1 MPSSQILLLELDAAA
16 GDVIRTSLTGV
27 GFAVETV
34 TDADEAIQRAGDHS
48 LVIID
53 VIDPARSPA
62 DVCRTIRATP
72 TLAPIPVLCIC
83 QSDDVEERIRFL
95 EAGADDVVA
104 KPFDERELEA
114 RVEALLLR
122 FQRSRSLAPMAAL
135 DGGMVHRVRR
145 TVVAYSPKGGSGTT
159 TVAVNVAVARAA
171 GRPGKVLIVDLDL
184 QFGQVATLLNLTPKQ
199 TIADLARDDQSQRE
213 PELLKTYVTHHE
225 SGLDVLAAPGSP
237 ELADLVTETSV
248 NRILETALLAYDSVV
263 VDAGANLDAR
273 TLAALDAADT
283 ILLPVYPE
291 IAALKAV
298 QSLLDFVNETGS
310 ISTKTT
316 FVLNNVFAKEILK
329 MRDVENGLGAKVT
342 STLPYDPFVY
352 HKAANEGNP
361 VVRGAAQSPAALALV
376 QLSATAFGE
385 GPAEVGTASQERRG
399 RGLSGLL
406 KRT

>member
-1 MPSSQILLLELDAAA
+1 MPSSQILLLELDAAS
-16 GDVIRTSLTGV
+16 GEVIRSSLTGV
-27 GFAVETV
+27 GYALETV
-34 TDADEAIQRAGDHS
+34 TEADEAVRRAGEFS

-62 DVCRTIRATP
+62 DVCREIRETP
-72 TLAPIPVLCIC
+72 SLAPIPVLCIC
-83 QSDDVEERIRFL
+83 QTDDVEERIRFL

-122 FQRSRSLAPMAAL
+122 FQRSRALSPMPAL
-135 DGGMVHRVRR
+135 DGGMVHRARR

-159 TVAVNVAVARAA
+159 TVAVNVAVAHAA
-171 GRPGKVLIVDLDL
+171 GRPGRVLIVDLDL
-184 QFGQVATLLNLTPKQ
+184 QFGQVATLLNVTPTR

-213 PELLKTYVTHHE
+213 PELLKTYATHHE

-237 ELADLVTETSV
+237 ELADLVTEAHV
-248 NRILETALLAYDSVV
+248 IRIFETALLAYDAVV
-263 VDAGANLDAR
+263 IDAGSNLDAR

-283 ILLPVYPE
+283 ILIPVYPE

-298 QSLLDFVNETGS
+298 QALLDFVNETGS
-310 ISTKTT
+310 ISAKTT

-342 STLPYDPFVY
+342 ATLPYDPFVY

-361 VVRGAAQSPAALALV
+361 VVRGAAQSAPAIALV
-376 QLSATAFGE
+376 QLAATAFGASV
-385 GPAEVGTASQERRG
+385 GEVNGATQERRG